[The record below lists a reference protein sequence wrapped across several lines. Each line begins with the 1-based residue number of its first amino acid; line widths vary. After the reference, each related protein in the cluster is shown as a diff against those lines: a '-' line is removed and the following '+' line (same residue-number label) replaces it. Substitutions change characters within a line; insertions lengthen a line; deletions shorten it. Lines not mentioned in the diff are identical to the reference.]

1 MLDYVKSNASLKQFD
16 RSGLYQEKKD
26 GIYKEVAS
34 EQQQRRENTTPERE
48 VYIEKDKV
56 PKMTTHFEALTVH
69 AADTK
74 AGRKDTSLDSSSK
87 QSSQHDDKLASMR
100 SGNTVGDVG
109 MGKARETYE
118 FRSHKLESLRD
129 TQASTRDDGQR
140 ELQADKVEDKEAESK
155 KKSQGGGGQGQGGT
169 QGQSLGKLNNA
180 KVKVKVKL
188 VVIHLNNAMKLKVM
202 VGFKAELIHLNSTMK
217 SVRKFEVSSGEQE
230 KQVRINEGRESSE
243 INNECRRTQIHEGVE
258 KMTLRGEDNKLQGQ
272 QKQQQQAS
280 KEKQGFESERK
291 STQESN
297 STQETKRSKEQPPS
311 LEEVSQK
318 RGTALQNFVEVIVKD
333 NK

>member
-1 MLDYVKSNASLKQFD
+1 
-16 RSGLYQEKKD
+16 
-26 GIYKEVAS
+26 
-34 EQQQRRENTTPERE
+34 
-48 VYIEKDKV
+48 
-56 PKMTTHFEALTVH
+56 
-69 AADTK
+69 
-74 AGRKDTSLDSSSK
+74 
-87 QSSQHDDKLASMR
+87 MR

-118 FRSHKLESLRD
+118 IRSHKLESLRD

-169 QGQSLGKLNNA
+169 QGQSLGKL
-180 KVKVKVKL
+180 
-188 VVIHLNNAMKLKVM
+188 KVM

-217 SVRKFEVSSGEQE
+217 ISVKVKPKAAILQGPKSFKEDKDKVEVFSRSGSL
-230 KQVRINEGRESSE
+230 K
-243 INNECRRTQIHEGVE
+243 RTQIHEGVE

-280 KEKQGFESERK
+280 KEKQGFKSERK

-318 RGTALQNFVEVIVKD
+318 RGTTLQNFVEVIVKD

>member
-1 MLDYVKSNASLKQFD
+1 
-16 RSGLYQEKKD
+16 
-26 GIYKEVAS
+26 
-34 EQQQRRENTTPERE
+34 
-48 VYIEKDKV
+48 
-56 PKMTTHFEALTVH
+56 
-69 AADTK
+69 
-74 AGRKDTSLDSSSK
+74 
-87 QSSQHDDKLASMR
+87 MR

-118 FRSHKLESLRD
+118 IRSHKLESLRD

-169 QGQSLGKLNNA
+169 QGQSLGKL
-180 KVKVKVKL
+180 
-188 VVIHLNNAMKLKVM
+188 KVM

-217 SVRKFEVSSGEQE
+217 SVRKLEVSSGEQE

-280 KEKQGFESERK
+280 KEKQGFKSERK

-318 RGTALQNFVEVIVKD
+318 RGTTLQNFVEVIVKD

>member
-1 MLDYVKSNASLKQFD
+1 M
-16 RSGLYQEKKD
+16 
-26 GIYKEVAS
+26 AS

-69 AADTK
+69 AADTR

-118 FRSHKLESLRD
+118 IRSHKLESLRD

-140 ELQADKVEDKEAESK
+140 ELQADKVDDKEAESK

-169 QGQSLGKLNNA
+169 QGQSLGKLNTA
-180 KVKVKVKL
+180 K
-188 VVIHLNNAMKLKVM
+188 H
-202 VGFKAELIHLNSTMK
+202 
-217 SVRKFEVSSGEQE
+217 
-230 KQVRINEGRESSE
+230 
-243 INNECRRTQIHEGVE
+243 HEGKRQGGARQSVG
-258 KMTLRGEDNKLQGQ
+258 MTADQCQGEAQGRYFARAEELQGGQGQGNKLQGQ

-297 STQETKRSKEQPPS
+297 STQETKRSKEQLPS

>member
-1 MLDYVKSNASLKQFD
+1 M
-16 RSGLYQEKKD
+16 
-26 GIYKEVAS
+26 AS

-69 AADTK
+69 AADTR

-118 FRSHKLESLRD
+118 IRSHKLESLRD

-155 KKSQGGGGQGQGGT
+155 KKSQVGGGQGQGGT
-169 QGQSLGKLNNA
+169 QGQSLGKLNTA

-217 SVRKFEVSSGEQE
+217 ISVKVKPKAAILQGPKSFKEDKDKVEVFSRSGSL
-230 KQVRINEGRESSE
+230 K
-243 INNECRRTQIHEGVE
+243 RTQIHEGVE